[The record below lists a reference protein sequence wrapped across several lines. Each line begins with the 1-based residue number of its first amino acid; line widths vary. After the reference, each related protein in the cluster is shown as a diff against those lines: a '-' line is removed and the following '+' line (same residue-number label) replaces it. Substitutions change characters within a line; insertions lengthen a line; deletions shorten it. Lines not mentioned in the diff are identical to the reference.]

1 MAVPT
6 HFFKVVLIETAKD
19 QFEME
24 VRHSSSHPD
33 SHSILHPAFLRFQV
47 YLMPNAAIPDE
58 KPLADFFAPLDAIER
73 AAGFLIFEKL
83 PKEWLKKVNGRPQG
97 GGGVF
102 RLFG

>member
-24 VRHSSSHPD
+24 
-33 SHSILHPAFLRFQV
+33 V